1 MKSIGRYIK
10 RNKKVILGSII
21 LLCILLFALYNILV
35 NRLPSK
41 DLSLD
46 KQVYEIL
53 SDAECLMCHSY
64 NPDLPF
70 YAKIPLVR
78 RPIYQD
84 MNAALKEENL
94 QPVMDSLAKGIPVSI
109 TAVNKIEQIAI
120 KGNMPPARFYLLHWG
135 SQLTDEKCEIIKEWA
150 KQKRLEGYLSQLED
164 KSLAQKLASEPVFP
178 ILYDIPVDSAK
189 VDLGFKLYHDTRLSV
204 DNTISCASCH
214 GLETGGVDNKQFS
227 EGVDGKKGGVNAPTV
242 YNAVYN
248 FVQFWDGRAATLA
261 AQAAGPPLNPVEMAS
276 NSFDEIIAKLENDKE
291 LTEEFKKVYPEGY
304 TEANIT
310 DAIQEFEKTLIT
322 KNSPFDKYM
331 LGDNSAMTSQQISGY
346 NDFKKYSCATCHSGV
361 NLGGNSYELMGTRS
375 NYFEARGTEITTEDL
390 GRYKETKSEY
400 DRHKFKVPGLR
411 NVALTAPYFH
421 DGTISTLKNAIM
433 YMGEYQLGI
442 DLTQQEVE
450 NIEAFLKA
458 LTGEIPE
465 TAKVSK

>member
-1 MKSIGRYIK
+1 MKKI
-10 RNKKVILGSII
+10 ILGSAI
-21 LLCILLFALYNILV
+21 LLAILLFAVYNLV
-35 NRLPSK
+35 NRMPSK
-41 DLSLD
+41 DLSLNE
-46 KQVYEIL
+46 QVYEIL
-53 SDAECLMCHSY
+53 TDAQCLMCHSY
-64 NPDLPF
+64 TPDLPF

-94 QPVMDSLAKGIPVSI
+94 QPVMDSMAKGEPISI

-135 SQLTDEKCEIIKEWA
+135 TQLTQEKRDVIISWA
-150 KQKRLEGYLSQLED
+150 KQQRLEGYLSQLQDAELAD
-164 KSLAQKLASEPVFP
+164 KLSAEPVFP

-189 VDLGFKLYHDTRLSV
+189 VELGFKLYHDTRLSL
-204 DNTISCASCH
+204 DNTVSCASCH

-227 EGVDGKKGGVNAPTV
+227 EGVDGKLGGVNAPTV

-276 NSFDEIIAKLENDKE
+276 NSFDEIIAKLEKDKA
-291 LTEEFKKVYPEGY
+291 LTSEFKKVYPEGY
-304 TEANIT
+304 SEATIT

-322 KNSPFDKYM
+322 KNSPFDRYM
-331 LGDNSAMTSQQISGY
+331 MGDAAAMTQQQIDGY

-361 NLGGNSYELMGTRS
+361 NLGGNTYELMGTRS
-375 NYFEARGTEITTEDL
+375 NYFSARGTELTNEDF

-421 DGTISTLKNAIM
+421 DGTITSLKNAIM
-433 YMGEYQLGI
+433 YMGEYQL
-442 DLTQQEVE
+442 DVNLTQQEVD
-450 NIEAFLKA
+450 NIEAFLNA
-458 LTGEIPE
+458 LTGEVPE
-465 TAKVSK
+465 TAKVAK